1 VESHHPR
8 QQPGLTHL
16 VDGGGPTP
24 PRCSSHSSASGSRC
38 SRSALDSLGSPWI
51 RLPLRPQ
58 GFQNKR
64 PRRSVSSATI
74 SLTTRQKIT
83 NVGSGTYDLGDRCSA
98 FTCSASSE
106 RSGLSR
112 FSVARSE
119 SPLLRVTKPRALLH
133 HFCVLPTLVSP
144 VRPPRFPGQRCDQLP
159 ANAMSCC
166 ALMPTG
172 CGLRRAN
179 ETPGRA
185 FYGISCSR
193 STSAG
198 GGRRLGLW

>member
-1 VESHHPR
+1 L
-8 QQPGLTHL
+8 LTVAALRRLDAHRIPPL
-16 VDGGGPTP
+16 VVRVALVPLWI
-24 PRCSSHSSASGSRC
+24 
-38 SRSALDSLGSPWI
+38 RSDHLGSGCATTAARVPE
-51 RLPLRPQ
+51 Q
-58 GFQNKR
+58 TAE
-64 PRRSVSSATI
+64 RSVSSATI